1 MRVFSQQAPGA
12 QTHSRPG
19 AALLTGDQNTMSV
32 CLNVPLTKG
41 SALAHVQFKLCSCQF
56 QLAQTQ
62 FNLAQAQDEST
73 PRTAPLK
80 CDLVSIGTFKMTR
93 FMSSGLMIQVML
105 SRGGAH
111 LGDEG

>member
-1 MRVFSQQAPGA
+1 MCVFSQQAPGA
-12 QTHSRPG
+12 Q
-19 AALLTGDQNTMSV
+19 LLTGDQNTTSV

-41 SALAHVQFKLCSCQF
+41 GAVAHVQVKLGLCQF

-62 FNLAQAQDEST
+62 FNLAQARDEST

-80 CDLVSIGTFKMTR
+80 CDLVSIGTFKTTR
-93 FMSSGLMIQVML
+93 FVSSGLMIQVML
-105 SRGGAH
+105 SGGGVH